1 MGPEVIDSHYHGSAA
16 TVESARFFRVLNSG
30 STKSRVISLDGHRR
44 LALRIEKW
52 QRHHCRRRLHA
63 LRFYG

>member
-1 MGPEVIDSHYHGSAA
+1 MGPEVIDSHYHGSAS
-16 TVESARFFRVLNSG
+16 TVESAGFSEFTTPA